1 METVLICSDGSRR
14 QMYLKNRIRPEV
26 EQMILEKKYD
36 STMDYLDDQNCLDD
50 YSFISLD
57 VQQTGRK
64 CA

>member
-1 METVLICSDGSRR
+1 METVLICSDGSRL